1 MTKAFDGLLV
11 LRQNPHI
18 WSISDLNILKI
29 KKCFFEFFSTKTVLE
44 VSLNFLEHTK
54 KYLQAPG
61 TPKLLLRRNKKTE
74 KISLVISPE
83 IFFMKTKFPL
93 VISPETRYNKNYSIT
108 DFFESVRKT

>member
-1 MTKAFDGLLV
+1 M
-11 LRQNPHI
+11 RQNPHI

-29 KKCFFEFFSTKTVLE
+29 EKCFFEFFSTKTVLE

-93 VISPETRYNKNYSIT
+93 VISPETRYNKNSSIT